1 MNKKVYNANGMNL
14 KLATVWRVKP
24 IEAYESCQVR
34 KEAAISGNFYVGY
47 SRIRK
52 YIIPIFITKKERII
66 YGIYSSL

>member
-34 KEAAISGNFYVGY
+34 KEAAISSNFCVDFTFH
-47 SRIRK
+47 RVTNK
-52 YIIPIFITKKERII
+52 KLNFIQF
-66 YGIYSSL
+66 Y